1 MSGRKLK
8 IVVGGTLARVPD
20 QGGVAWAMLQ
30 YVLGL
35 QRLGHDVHFVESL
48 PADSIAPVGSRLA
61 ESLNAAYF
69 RKVVDRFGLAS
80 AATLVH
86 ADSGDTLGLDLPAL
100 RRRMRQSA
108 LLLNLSGCL
117 PMDEAL
123 HAVPCRA
130 YLDLDPAFTQLW
142 QVVQGLDLG
151 LGDHTHHVTIG
162 LSIGQADC
170 PVPTGGTDWLKTV
183 QPVVLSHW
191 PVADDLVHD
200 AFTTVANWR
209 GYGSIEYGGRL
220 FGQKAHSLR
229 PFLGLPGKAGATFR
243 LALAI
248 HPAETGDIEGLR
260 RGGWE
265 RVDPVAA
272 AGTPD
277 AFRAFVQGSRA
288 EFGVAKSGY
297 VESRC
302 GWFSDRSI
310 CYLASGRPVIA
321 QDTGFARH
329 LPVGQ
334 GLFSFGSED
343 DVLES
348 IEALRRDYGRHR
360 AAARRLAEEYFDSDA
375 VLGRLLHTLGVC

>member
-1 MSGRKLK
+1 MTGKKLK

-20 QGGVAWAMLQ
+20 QGGIAWVVLQ

-35 QRLGHDVHFVESL
+35 QQLGHEVHFVESL
-48 PADSIAPVGSRLA
+48 PAESIVPSGASLA

-69 RKVVDRFGLAS
+69 RKVADRFGLAS
-80 AATLVH
+80 AATLVD
-86 ADSGDTLGLDLPAL
+86 ADSGDTVGLDLPAL
-100 RRRMRQSA
+100 HRRIRQSA

-117 PMDEAL
+117 PMDETL

-130 YLDLDPAFTQLW
+130 YLDLDPGFTQLW

-151 LGDHTHHVTIG
+151 MAGHTHHVTVG
-162 LSIGQADC
+162 LSIGQPDC
-170 PVPTGGTDWLKTV
+170 PVPTGGTDWIRTV
-183 QPVVLSHW
+183 QPVVLREW
-191 PVADDLVHD
+191 PVADRLTHD

-209 GYGSIEYGGRL
+209 GYGSVEYRGRF

-229 PFLGLPGKAGATFR
+229 PLLGLPAKAGETFR

-248 HPAETGDIEGLR
+248 HPDETSDIEGLR

-265 RVDPVAA
+265 RVDPVVA

-277 AFRAFVQGSRA
+277 AFRAFVRGSRA
-288 EFGVAKSGY
+288 EFGIAKSGY

-329 LPVGQ
+329 LPVGR
-334 GLFSFGSED
+334 GLFSFAGVE

-360 AAARRLAEEYFDSDA
+360 GFARRLAEEHFDSDV
-375 VLGRLLHTLGVC
+375 VLGRLLRTLGVC